1 MRERIRQR
9 LSLRRAH
16 TGASVGLVLLLFITL
31 LAACGGQPAPG
42 GTAATSAP
50 ASGVTDATSAPASG
64 ATSAPQTGGGTPT
77 TIRWMIWADNIA
89 NDKNLQDE
97 INLFNSSQ
105 SEVKVELIGAPWAEY
120 TPKLQAM
127 IAANTPPD
135 VVAIQNEADFVSKG
149 FVLPLDDLIASDP
162 IDVNRFVPG
171 AITPA
176 YDGKIYGFRHDTAYW
191 LLFYNKDLFDAAGVA
206 YPPASGW
213 TIDQFMEAA
222 CKLSKPD
229 QGQWGMHN
237 LHWVTGILAQQQG
250 LPYLS
255 MVNGVPQYQ
264 INDPKTMAFY
274 QKIGDFINKQNCQP
288 TADQNSSLG
297 GADPFIAGKAAMK
310 FDGNW
315 AFGSMKQNAQFNYDV
330 APLPGLK
337 QPNVG
342 MKIGIVPTSPNQA
355 AAWKFLKWLTYEPEA
370 TRFRTER
377 GLGQPALNDEQSVQ
391 TFISGPSSPASLG
404 DVFKVLSDPANSF
417 AVLDVPGASEAN
429 NIINPASDE
438 VMNGLS
444 PATDVLPPAVEQAN
458 QVLSE
463 TWEKATK

>member
-9 LSLRRAH
+9 MSLRHAR
-16 TGASVGLVLLLFITL
+16 TGASVSLVLLWLLAL
-31 LAACGGQPAPG
+31 LAACGSQPATPS
-42 GTAATSAP
+42 GTSGTSAADAGATSAP
-50 ASGVTDATSAPASG
+50 AADA
-64 ATSAPQTGGGTPT
+64 GTPT

-97 INLFNSSQ
+97 IALYNASQ

-162 IDVNRFVPG
+162 IAVERFVPG

-191 LLFYNKDLFDAAGVA
+191 LLYYNKDLFDAAGLA

-237 LHWVTGILAQQQG
+237 LHWVTNILAQQQG

-264 INDPKTMAFY
+264 IDDPQTMAFY
-274 QKIGDFINKQNCQP
+274 QKVGDFINKTNCQP

-315 AFGSMKQNAQFNYDV
+315 AFGSMKQNAQFAYGV

-377 GLGQPALNDEQSVQ
+377 GMGQPALNDEQSIQ
-391 TFISGPSSPASLG
+391 SFINGPSSPAGLAE
-404 DVFKVLSDPANSF
+404 VFKVLNDPANSF
-417 AVLDVPGASEAN
+417 TVLDVPGASEAT
-429 NIINPASDE
+429 NIITPASDE

-444 PATDVLPPAVEQAN
+444 SAVDVLPAAAQQAN

-463 TWEKATK
+463 SWEKATKK